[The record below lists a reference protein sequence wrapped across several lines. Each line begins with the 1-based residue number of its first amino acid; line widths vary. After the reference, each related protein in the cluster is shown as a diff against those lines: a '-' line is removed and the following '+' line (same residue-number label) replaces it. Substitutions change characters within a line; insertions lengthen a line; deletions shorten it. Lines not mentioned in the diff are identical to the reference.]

1 MEFLLT
7 DLQYCAIIATNKNRN
22 LRRKSFM
29 SGFRKI
35 IPVVSGI
42 LFLLANIIC
51 VSSAWILGI
60 HQYDFG
66 ISFSAYVGLFRVTSV
81 LYFIIATL
89 FVPMLAYYI
98 TKTKINLLK
107 RIVYVL
113 ILICI
118 LATAFFPFNTFSDTP
133 TAMTINL
140 HNSFAIILMLL
151 TTLSFI
157 LTCIFTRI
165 RKRRTVSA
173 FSIFYAIM
181 FVLFYFIGFTPL
193 FQTFFIWENLFVF
206 LLLIELHMEQ
216 YEDNM
221 DSSSQS

>member
-1 MEFLLT
+1 
-7 DLQYCAIIATNKNRN
+7 
-22 LRRKSFM
+22 M
-29 SGFRKI
+29 SGFREK

-42 LFLLANIIC
+42 LFLLTNIIC
-51 VSSAWILGI
+51 VSSAWIQGI

-66 ISFSAYVGLFRVTSV
+66 ISFSAYVGLFRETSV
-81 LYFIIATL
+81 LYFIIAAL

-98 TKTKINLLK
+98 TKAKINLLK
-107 RIVYVL
+107 RIVYML

-118 LATAFFPFNTFSDTP
+118 FATAFFPFNAFSDTP
-133 TAMTINL
+133 TAITINL
-140 HNSFAIILMLL
+140 HNSFAIALMLS

-157 LTCIFTRI
+157 LTCIFTRM
-165 RKRRTVSA
+165 RKQRIVSA

-193 FQTFFIWENLFVF
+193 IRTFFIWENLFVV

-216 YEDNM
+216 YEKSDLIALK
-221 DSSSQS
+221 

>member
-1 MEFLLT
+1 
-7 DLQYCAIIATNKNRN
+7 
-22 LRRKSFM
+22 M
-29 SGFRKI
+29 SGFRKL

-42 LFLLANIIC
+42 FFLLANIIC

-66 ISFSAYVGLFRVTSV
+66 ISFSAYVGLFRATSV

-113 ILICI
+113 ILFCI

-140 HNSFAIILMLL
+140 HNSFAIVLMLL

-165 RKRRTVSA
+165 RKRKTVSA

-181 FVLFYFIGFTPL
+181 FVLFYFIRFTPL
-193 FQTFFIWENLFVF
+193 FQTFFIWENLFVV

>member
-1 MEFLLT
+1 
-7 DLQYCAIIATNKNRN
+7 
-22 LRRKSFM
+22 M

-42 LFLLANIIC
+42 LFLLTNIIC
-51 VSSAWILGI
+51 VSSAWIQGI

-66 ISFSAYVGLFRVTSV
+66 ISFSAYVGLFRATSV
-81 LYFIIATL
+81 LYFIIAAL

-98 TKTKINLLK
+98 TKAKINLLK
-107 RIVYVL
+107 RIVYML

-118 LATAFFPFNTFSDTP
+118 FATAFFPFNAFSDTP
-133 TAMTINL
+133 TAITINL
-140 HNSFAIILMLL
+140 HNSFAIALMLL

-165 RKRRTVSA
+165 RKQRIVSA

-193 FQTFFIWENLFVF
+193 IQTFFIWENLFVVI
-206 LLLIELHMEQ
+206 LLIELHMEQ
-216 YEDNM
+216 YENNAG
-221 DSSSQS
+221 SSPE